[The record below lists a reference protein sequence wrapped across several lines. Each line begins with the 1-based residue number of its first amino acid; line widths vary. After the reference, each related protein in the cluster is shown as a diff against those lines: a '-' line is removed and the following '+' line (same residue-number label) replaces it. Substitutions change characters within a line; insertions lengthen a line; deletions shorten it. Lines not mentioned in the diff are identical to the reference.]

1 MINETYEQLWDASI
15 LKWRGV
21 SLEDFKNIDF
31 RLGRFPTFDIGA
43 EVYFMHDNKC
53 VCSKINKIEVGV
65 FSESSSI
72 RYYVDDKAGGL
83 DDGFV
88 FASKE
93 ELKEH
98 LMLERPRPLPL
109 DINPYLSG
117 EECYRGKGYGASSFR
132 TSTEDI
138 KRTGYSIKQYDIQHR
153 IGSKFWVMDNNTCV
167 QHLLNHIKLEI
178 TQDKCII
185 SYGLEFNVPR
195 YYMPTEIY
203 QSKKELID
211 TL

>member
-1 MINETYEQLWDASI
+1 MINENTYEQLWSESI

-21 SLEDFKNIDF
+21 SLEDFMEIDVK
-31 RLGRFPTFDIGA
+31 RGVFPTFNIGA

-65 FSESSSI
+65 FSKSSSSI
-72 RYYVDDKAGGL
+72 RYYVDDIAGGL

-98 LMLERPRPLPL
+98 LMLGIVNPLPL
-109 DINPYLSG
+109 DVQSYICENKRY
-117 EECYRGKGYGASSFR
+117 YGKGYGASCFR
-132 TSTEDI
+132 TSMEDI
-138 KRTGYSIKQYDIQHR
+138 KRTGYSIKRYDIQYI

-167 QHLLNHIKLEI
+167 QYPLRHIK
-178 TQDKCII
+178 
-185 SYGLEFNVPR
+185 
-195 YYMPTEIY
+195 
-203 QSKKELID
+203 
-211 TL
+211 